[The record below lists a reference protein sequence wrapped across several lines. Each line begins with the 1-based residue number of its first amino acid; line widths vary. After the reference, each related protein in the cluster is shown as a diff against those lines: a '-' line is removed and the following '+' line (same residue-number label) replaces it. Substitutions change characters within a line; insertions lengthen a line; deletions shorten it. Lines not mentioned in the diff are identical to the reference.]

1 MKIHSR
7 YHSHSHSVSDIV
19 SVFFKLW
26 VPTTLC
32 VLYSLSHLQ
41 SPITHKFI
49 SALILLVHVHMYPRF
64 SCWSLNTLSVIIA
77 VCACDLYECVCC
89 RGMSCRSYC
98 SVELLMWIKHNIDD
112 SSQFTIVCLPTEFR
126 VTRVACVH
134 CQCSVSR
141 MFQWICRTV
150 LRSGPIIASGQNE
163 FSLYYLQT
171 HMMKMRRRII
181 APILPLFVSFCCF
194 ISLNWRRG
202 GHSVFSYPSAGKMM
216 HLCE

>member
-1 MKIHSR
+1 MS
-7 YHSHSHSVSDIV
+7 
-19 SVFFKLW
+19 
-26 VPTTLC
+26 TTLC
-32 VLYSLSHLQ
+32 VLSHIFNLP
-41 SPITHKFI
+41 SRTNSYHTRSHTAFTRTCIPSIF
-49 SALILLVHVHMYPRF
+49 LLKLEHLECDNCRV
-64 SCWSLNTLSVIIA
+64 CLLSVR
-77 VCACDLYECVCC
+77 VCC

-171 HMMKMRRRII
+171 HDENETSDNRTNLASFRI
-181 APILPLFVSFCCF
+181 LLLFH
-194 ISLNWRRG
+194 I
-202 GHSVFSYPSAGKMM
+202 P
-216 HLCE
+216 